1 MGVDS
6 TICSFGYQIKLYT
19 SLTMFFFCFI
29 LPPNV
34 IGCGQAQQIIISHR
48 GEFDTVSFILPF
60 FASVLPKRSWV
71 YTFFSP
77 RKFYVDN
84 LESKYGIM
92 KIYMGREPFILG
104 KKALRVSTLKHAPSS
119 PSPQDKK
126 DKIFAKLRSNRTT
139 RNTLKPWK

>member
-19 SLTMFFFCFI
+19 SLTMFFSVLSCLLMLLDVVKLSRLLFHTLENSIQFLLYC
-29 LPPNV
+29 
-34 IGCGQAQQIIISHR
+34 
-48 GEFDTVSFILPF
+48 PF

-126 DKIFAKLRSNRTT
+126 DKIFAKHRSNRTT